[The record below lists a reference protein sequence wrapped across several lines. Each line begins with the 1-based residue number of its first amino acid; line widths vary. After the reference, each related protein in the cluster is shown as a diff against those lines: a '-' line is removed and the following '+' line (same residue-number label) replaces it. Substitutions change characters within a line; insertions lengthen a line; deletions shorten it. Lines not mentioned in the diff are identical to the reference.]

1 MAFMDFCVLG
11 LLMLFP
17 HSLYNLKLA
26 FSKSLSLF
34 YSSSLGS
41 IRVSVNKLL
50 EQGLIEVHE
59 RSHMGRAKVTY
70 RITAAGRAYFLE
82 QFTAPIPAGRLEETV
97 LARYHFLGLVEREKR
112 VETLR
117 FLIAAIEASLA
128 ELQTL
133 KASLDEM
140 SIPPEWQ
147 EVAHYQI
154 ATADYGI
161 QAHQSG
167 LAWFKKQLER
177 EVRLLKKPKAK
188 PGYPLRY

>member
-1 MAFMDFCVLG
+1 MDFCILG

-17 HSLYNLKLA
+17 HSLYDLKRA

-41 IRVSVNKLL
+41 IQVSVKKLL

-59 RSHMGRAKVTY
+59 RSKKGRAKVTY
-70 RITAAGRAYFLE
+70 RITEAGRAFFLT
-82 QFTAPIPAGRLEETV
+82 QLTAPIQAGRLEETV

-117 FLIAAIEASLA
+117 FLIAAIQASLT

-140 SIPPEWQ
+140 AIPPEWR

-161 QAHQSG
+161 QAHQTG
-167 LAWFKKQLER
+167 LVWFKKQLER
-177 EVRLLKKPKAK
+177 EAKLLRAVLGKN
-188 PGYPLRY
+188 R